1 LAQERHRLPD
11 AAPNSG
17 GALAHQLRQ
26 RGVETVILAGADT
39 HGVMRGKRVPIA
51 ELARAAERG
60 IALCDVIWALPVD
73 EVEPVQRPP
82 GHDGYFP
89 GGGYPDM
96 LAVPDLA
103 TARVVPWH
111 DRTALL
117 LCDFVD
123 RGGGAVPLSP
133 RAVLRSVVARA
144 RSMGVEP
151 IVGIELEL
159 YLLRETPQS
168 VVAKRPSQLTA
179 VEERPS
185 VYGVVAGSRHEQFA
199 GTVRDTLLR
208 YGLAVEA
215 CNPEAGP
222 GQLEINLRAAPA
234 LQAADEAFLLKSAVK
249 EIAARQGL
257 LATFMAKPR
266 SDWPGS
272 SCHLH
277 LSLREGDGD
286 GFHDPAAANGMS
298 ATMRHF
304 VGGLLAAMAE
314 LSAMFAPTPNS
325 YRRLVAY
332 SWAATTATW
341 SLDNRSVGLRA
352 VCDGEGATRIEHRQA
367 GADANPYLAA
377 AAALAAGLD
386 GVQRAC
392 EPPPPI
398 AGDVY
403 DLPDGAVPP
412 LPATFAEATDLLERS
427 ALARDWLGDD
437 VVEQC
442 VAMRRAELTAQAA
455 SVTDW
460 ETARYLEAL

>member
-1 LAQERHRLPD
+1 LAQERHRVRD
-11 AAPNSG
+11 AAPDDG
-17 GALAHQLRQ
+17 GALARELRQ

-39 HGVMRGKRVPIA
+39 HGIMRGKRIPIA
-51 ELARAAERG
+51 ELARAVEHG
-60 IALCDVIWALPVD
+60 VGLCEVIWALPVD
-73 EVEPVQRPP
+73 EVEPVQPP
-82 GHDGYFP
+82 PEHPGYFP
-89 GGGYPDM
+89 RAGYPDM
-96 LAVPDLA
+96 LAVPDLE
-103 TARVVPWH
+103 TVRVVPWH

-123 RGGGAVPLSP
+123 RDGSAVPLSP

-151 IVGIELEL
+151 ILGVELEL

-185 VYGVVAGSRHEQFA
+185 VYGIVAGSRHEPFA
-199 GTVRDTLLR
+199 GMVRETLLR

-215 CNPEAGP
+215 CSPEAGP

-277 LSLREGDGD
+277 LSLREGDDD
-286 GFHDPAAANGMS
+286 GFHDPAAADGMS
-298 ATMRHF
+298 STMRHF
-304 VGGLLAAMAE
+304 VGGLVAAMAE
-314 LSAMFAPTPNS
+314 LSALFAPTPNS
-325 YRRLVAY
+325 YRRLVPY

-341 SLDNRSVGLRA
+341 SLDNRSAGVRA
-352 VCDGEGATRIEHRQA
+352 MCLGEGATRVEHRQA

-398 AGDVY
+398 DGDVY
-403 DLPDGAVPP
+403 ALSDGAVPP
-412 LPATFAEATDLLERS
+412 LPTTLAEATDLLERS

-442 VAMRRAELTAQAA
+442 VAMRRAELAAQAA
-455 SVTDW
+455 AVTDW
-460 ETARYLEAL
+460 EIARYLEAL